1 MNDGEEE
8 IEELVEEIKE
18 IEELVEEIKAEGLSG
33 ADLGRAVATRAQ
45 RRGAQL
51 QLQQGA
57 ELQRVACFIFCLYV
71 MRLLLLA
78 RNCTLERA
86 SVLGCACFAVSEIC
100 CSCHRL

>member
-1 MNDGEEE
+1 MCDG
-8 IEELVEEIKE
+8 
-18 IEELVEEIKAEGLSG
+18 ARYSG
-33 ADLGRAVATRAQ
+33 RKQIGRAYELMLTVPPGVSAGAANG
-45 RRGAQL
+45 RGAQL

-100 CSCHRL
+100 CPCHRL